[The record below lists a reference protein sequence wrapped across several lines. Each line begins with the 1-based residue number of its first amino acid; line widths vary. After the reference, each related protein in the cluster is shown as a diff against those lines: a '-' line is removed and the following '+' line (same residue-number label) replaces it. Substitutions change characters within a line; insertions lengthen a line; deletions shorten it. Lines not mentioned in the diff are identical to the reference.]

1 MINEIITSEPTRNR
15 VLGGL
20 RKTEN
25 GFAFITLILLSL
37 FPIVEIVMRKF
48 FASGIPGSSAY
59 IQHLVVWATFF
70 GGMITSRQNDHL
82 ALTAGF
88 DALRPAIRR
97 WVGAL
102 LNLVAVS
109 VGMVLSWSALAFVL
123 LGYDPEATV
132 GIIPVQLVV
141 AVMPLGYFVVTMR
154 FIFSSTVERKDRW
167 LPALGIVIGSLIA
180 INPIVNILYLI
191 FPDVPQFFFSISDFL
206 YNASHALRW
215 PVFVVLIAAAVL
227 GAPLFVII
235 GGIAILL
242 FSQSGGSLE
251 VIPNE
256 AYSMLISPNIPAIPL
271 FTLTG
276 FILSES
282 GAGKRLVRLFRAFF
296 GWLPGGLTVATV
308 IVCAF
313 FTTFTGASGVT
324 ILALGALLSYVL
336 IENGSKQRFTHGL
349 LTASGSIGLLFPPS
363 LPIILYG
370 VVAQTNIKHMFLG
383 GIIPGLIMVVTLS
396 GMGVYT
402 ALRNKQPRT
411 PFNFREAVS
420 SVGDTAG
427 ELLLPV
433 IIIAGYFTGI
443 MTIVEAAAVSVLY
456 TIIVEVFIHRDIK
469 LRDLPG
475 KALKAVPIIG
485 GVLII
490 LTVARGLSYYIVDA
504 EVPFKMSAWV
514 QAHISSKYLFLIL
527 LNLALLATG
536 CLMDIFS
543 AIVVVAPLIIP
554 LGEVFGIN
562 PVHLGIIFLANLELG
577 YLTPPVGLNLFLASY
592 RFEEPLVKVY
602 RNVVPFFIVLL
613 ITVLLITYVP
623 WFSTVLIPG

>member
-1 MINEIITSEPTRNR
+1 MSKNR
-15 VLGGL
+15 VLAVL

-25 GFAFITLILLSL
+25 GFSIATLILLAI
-37 FPIVEIVMRKF
+37 FPIVEIIMRKVF
-48 FASGIPGSSAY
+48 TSGVPGSSAY

-88 DALRPAIRR
+88 GVLPERFRR
-97 WVGAL
+97 WVSAAL
-102 LNLVAVS
+102 SLIAVT
-109 VGMVLSWSALAFVL
+109 VGMVLSWSALSFIL
-123 LGYDPEATV
+123 MGYDPQATV
-132 GIIPVQLVV
+132 GVVPVRLAV
-141 AVMPLGYFVVTMR
+141 AVIPLGYFVMTLR
-154 FIFSSTVERKDRW
+154 FIVSKNVEHKDRW
-167 LPALGIVIGSLIA
+167 LPALGIVIGTLIA
-180 INPIVNILYLI
+180 IDPVINILFLI
-191 FPDVPQFFFSISDFL
+191 FPNIPEFFFAISDFF
-206 YNASHALRW
+206 YNASHLLRW
-215 PVFVVLIAAAVL
+215 PVFAVLIVAVLL

-235 GGIAILL
+235 GGIGILL

-256 AYSMLISPNIPAIPL
+256 AYSMLISSSIPAIPL
-271 FTLTG
+271 FTLAG
-276 FILSES
+276 FVLSES

-296 GWLPGGLTVATV
+296 GWLPGGLTIATV

-336 IENGSKQRFTHGL
+336 IENGSKKNFTHGL
-349 LTASGSIGLLFPPS
+349 VTASGSIGLLFPPS

-383 GIIPGLIMVVTLS
+383 GIIPGAIMVVTLS
-396 GMGVYT
+396 AMGVYT
-402 ALRNKQPRT
+402 AVRNKLPRT
-411 PFNFREAVS
+411 PFRTREAIEATRGS
-420 SVGDTAG
+420 AG

-433 IIIAGYFTGI
+433 IIIVGYFTGI

-456 TIIVEVFIHRDIK
+456 TIILAVFIHRDIK

-475 KALKAVPIIG
+475 TAMKAVPIIG

-504 EVPFKMSAWV
+504 EVPFKMSMWV
-514 QAHISSKYLFLIL
+514 EQHISSKYVFLIL
-527 LNLALLATG
+527 LNIALLVTG

-554 LGEVFGIN
+554 LGEIFGIH
-562 PVHLGIIFLANLELG
+562 PVHLGVIFLANLELG

-592 RFEEPLVKVY
+592 RFKEPLAKVY
-602 RNVVPFFIVLL
+602 KNVIPFFVALL

-623 WFSTVLIPG
+623 WFSTVLIPKGG

>member
-1 MINEIITSEPTRNR
+1 M
-15 VLGGL
+15 V
-20 RKTEN
+20 
-25 GFAFITLILLSL
+25 A
-37 FPIVEIVMRKF
+37 
-48 FASGIPGSSAY
+48 
-59 IQHLVVWATFF
+59 
-70 GGMITSRQNDHL
+70 
-82 ALTAGF
+82 AL
-88 DALRPAIRR
+88 
-97 WVGAL
+97 
-102 LNLVAVS
+102 
-109 VGMVLSWSALAFVL
+109 
-123 LGYDPEATV
+123 
-132 GIIPVQLVV
+132 
-141 AVMPLGYFVVTMR
+141 
-154 FIFSSTVERKDRW
+154 
-167 LPALGIVIGSLIA
+167 
-180 INPIVNILYLI
+180 
-191 FPDVPQFFFSISDFL
+191 
-206 YNASHALRW
+206 
-215 PVFVVLIAAAVL
+215 L
-227 GAPLFVII
+227 GAPRFVII

-242 FSQSGGSLE
+242 FTHAGGALE

-271 FTLTG
+271 FTLAG

-296 GWLPGGLTVATV
+296 GWLPGGLAVAAV

-336 IENGSKQRFTHGL
+336 IENGAKQKFAHGL
-349 LTASGSIGLLFPPS
+349 LTASGSVGLLFPPS

-383 GIIPGLIMVVTLS
+383 GIIPGFIMVATLAV
-396 GMGVYT
+396 MGVYS
-402 ALRNKQPRT
+402 ALRNKLPRT
-411 PFNFREAVS
+411 PFRASEAVNAI
-420 SVGDTAG
+420 GDSLG

-433 IIIAGYFTGI
+433 IIIAGYFTGL

-456 TIIVEVFIHRDIK
+456 TIIVEVFVHRDIK
-469 LRDLPG
+469 VRDLP
-475 KALKAVPIIG
+475 KTAMKAVPIIG

-514 QAHISSKYLFLIL
+514 GQYISSKYLFLIL

-554 LGEVFGIN
+554 LGEIFGIS

-577 YLTPPVGLNLFLASY
+577 YLTPPVGLNLFFASY
-592 RFEEPLVKVY
+592 RFQEPLVKVY
-602 RNVVPFFIVLL
+602 KNVVPFFFVRLV
-613 ITVLLITYVP
+613 TVLLITYIP
-623 WFSTVLIPG
+623 WFSTALLPG

>member
-1 MINEIITSEPTRNR
+1 MSNR
-15 VLGGL
+15 IVAVL

-25 GFAFITLILLSL
+25 GFAFTTLILLSV
-37 FPIVEIVMRKF
+37 FPLVEIVMRKF

-70 GGMITSRQNDHL
+70 GGMVTSRQNNHL

-88 DALRPAIRR
+88 DALPPHIRR
-97 WVGAL
+97 WVAAVL
-102 LNLVAVS
+102 SLVAVS

-123 LGYDPEATV
+123 MGYDPQATV
-132 GIIPVQLVV
+132 GILPVRLVV
-141 AVMPLGYFVVTMR
+141 AAMPLGYFVMTVR
-154 FIFSSTVERKDRW
+154 FILSSKVERRDRW
-167 LPALGIVIGSLIA
+167 LPAVGIVIGSLIA
-180 INPIVNILYLI
+180 IDPVINIIYLI
-191 FPDVPQFFFSISDFL
+191 FPDVPGFFFSISDFFFH
-206 YNASHALRW
+206 ASNALRW
-215 PVFVVLIAAAVL
+215 PVFALLMVAAL
-227 GAPLFVII
+227 FGAQLFVII

-242 FSQSGGSLE
+242 FTHAGGALE

-271 FTLTG
+271 FTLAG

-296 GWLPGGLTVATV
+296 GWLPGGLAVAAV

-336 IENGSKQRFTHGL
+336 IENGSKEKFTHGL

-383 GIIPGLIMVVTLS
+383 GIIPGLIMVATLS
-396 GMGVYT
+396 VMGIYS
-402 ALRNKQPRT
+402 ALRNKLPRT
-411 PFNFREAVS
+411 PFRTGEAINAIGGS
-420 SVGDTAG
+420 LG

-433 IIIAGYFTGI
+433 IIIAGYFTGL

-456 TIIVEVFIHRDIK
+456 TIVIEVFIHRDIK
-469 LRDLPG
+469 IRDLP
-475 KALKAVPIIG
+475 KTALKAVPIIG
-485 GVLII
+485 SVLII

-514 QAHISSKYLFLIL
+514 GQYISSKYLFLVL

-554 LGEVFGIN
+554 LGEIFGIN

-577 YLTPPVGLNLFLASY
+577 YLTPPVGLNLFFASY
-592 RFEEPLVKVY
+592 RFQEPLVKVY
-602 RNVVPFFIVLL
+602 KNVVPFFVVRLV
-613 ITVLLITYVP
+613 TVLFITYVP
-623 WFSTVLIPG
+623 WFSTVLLPG